1 MPTYS
6 MRNKD
11 TGEVFTVTLKMAER
25 EEYLNN
31 NPHLEQ
37 ILTNFPGVCD
47 SIRLGITKPPD
58 SFNDI
63 LKHAK
68 KSHLHSTIRAR

>member
-11 TGEVFTVTLKMAER
+11 TQEVFDVQLKMAER
-25 EEYLNN
+25 EPYLLA

-37 ILTNFPGVCD
+37 IFTTFPAIGD
-47 SIRLGITKPPD
+47 SVRLGITKPD
-58 SFNDI
+58 RSFNDVL
-63 LKHAK
+63 LKAK
-68 KSHLHSTIRAR
+68 NAHLHSTVNTR